1 MIFIARLV
9 GEVEDNPVAQIVL
22 GVVTTIVFA
31 ALTVF
36 VYLPKKNSAVLVLG
50 TPLVLLGI
58 SIIVIGIRGARAY
71 PRFDDKHHVTSSVT
85 APSNANSGTEQ

>member
-1 MIFIARLV
+1 MSFISRLV

-31 ALTVF
+31 ALTIY
-36 VYLPKKNSAVLVLG
+36 VYLPKKNSAVLLLG

-58 SIIVIGIRGARAY
+58 SIVIIGIRGVRA
-71 PRFDDKHHVTSSVT
+71 K
-85 APSNANSGTEQ
+85 